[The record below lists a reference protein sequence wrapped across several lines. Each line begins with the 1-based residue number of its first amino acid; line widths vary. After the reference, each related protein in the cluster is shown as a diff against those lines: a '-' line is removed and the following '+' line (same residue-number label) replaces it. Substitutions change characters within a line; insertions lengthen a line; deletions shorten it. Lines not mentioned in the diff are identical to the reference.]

1 LRRRAAAWY
10 TQIER
15 SDDRAT
21 EHPGM
26 SVLARMV
33 RAVQKVRERLVRAC
47 TALEA
52 AEVRYA
58 VIEGNAV
65 AAWVATVDEAA
76 VRNTRDVDI
85 LVEPE
90 DFERAREALEATGF
104 VYRRVAGVLAFLDGP
119 QAKVR
124 DAVRV
129 VLAGKKVRPEYLAPA
144 PDASQAVPL
153 ADGVRVLALD
163 ALVRMKLTS
172 FRRKD
177 QVHLLDLMGV
187 GLVGEKDLAD
197 LPPELAARLR
207 ELLENPDQ

>member
-1 LRRRAAAWY
+1 
-10 TQIER
+10 
-15 SDDRAT
+15 
-21 EHPGM
+21 M
-26 SVLARMV
+26 SVLERMV
-33 RAVQKVRERLVRAC
+33 RAVEKVRERLVRAC

-52 AEVRYA
+52 SGVRYA
-58 VIEGNAV
+58 VIGGNAI

-129 VLAGKKVRPEYLAPA
+129 VLAPEKVRPEYLAPA
-144 PDASQAVPL
+144 PDASRAVPL

-163 ALVRMKLTS
+163 ALVCMKLTS

-187 GLVGEKDLAD
+187 GLVGEKDLAA

-207 ELLENPDQ
+207 ELLDSPDE